1 MEMKNFAG
9 FLMLVSALALPRLAG
24 AEDGCPTGFVPNAA
38 GTPNAQCIPAGGL
51 GYSGSS
57 ESAVKWERRWGAF
70 ALDQP
75 TGKIGVAT
83 AMGSKPKAEKEALRD
98 CQARGGSG
106 CKVML
111 AFTNQCGAI
120 ASGKD
125 VNGGFEISAAGGVNA
140 AAAKSSALER
150 CGQKAGACEIFLS
163 ECSYAEQVQ

>member
-1 MEMKNFAG
+1 MKNFVG
-9 FLMLVSALALPRLAG
+9 LLVLISAFALPGLAV
-24 AEDGCPTGFVPNAA
+24 AEDGCPSGFIPNAA

-70 ALDQP
+70 TLDQP

-83 AMGSKPKAEKEALRD
+83 AMSSKRKAEKEALRD
-98 CQARGGSG
+98 CQARGGSS
-106 CKVML
+106 CRVML

-125 VNGGFEISAAGGVNA
+125 ANGGFEISAAGGVNA
-140 AAAKSSALER
+140 AVAKSSALER